1 MPFII
6 WDELYETGVPAIDE
20 QHKSLVSLA
29 NRMLEALL
37 QQKGQGEVSYILE
50 QLSQYAETH
59 FTIEEEYMRKA
70 SYSGL
75 PEHILEHEAFR
86 QKITEF
92 QQKNETHDL
101 SLSGELTIFLTTWI
115 TGHFSMVDQRY
126 VPALKSAGLT
136 VSS

>member
-6 WDELYETGVPAIDE
+6 WDELYETGVPAIDM

-29 NRMLEALL
+29 NRMLEVLL

-50 QLSQYAETH
+50 QLVQYAETH
-59 FTIEEEYMRKA
+59 FTTEEECMRRA
-70 SYSGL
+70 SYSGIS
-75 PEHILEHEAFR
+75 EHMHEHEAFR
-86 QKITEF
+86 QKIIEF
-92 QQKNETHDL
+92 QQKNNARDL

-115 TGHFSMVDQRY
+115 TGHFAMVDQKY